1 MAWWLDGLNSLKYG
15 QECDLDFM
23 DGPYVIKVYSRKN
36 GKILLRFSKC
46 KYDESANEKLIV
58 LYEKEIEFA
67 YMYKLIH
74 EAAVAT
80 LGQIKDL
87 KLKNGYEIEQLRKAV
102 LRNQE

>member
-1 MAWWLDGLNSLKYG
+1 
-15 QECDLDFM
+15 
-23 DGPYVIKVYSRKN
+23 
-36 GKILLRFSKC
+36 
-46 KYDESANEKLIV
+46 
-58 LYEKEIEFA
+58 
-67 YMYKLIH
+67 MYKLIH